1 MYKRKKR
8 IDEKCKMPKVKFVF
22 DKEKD
27 LWNNWATVNYESPW
41 EKSLLKKI
49 PTLTDMCKGKTFEEC
64 KDKLEEFNKI
74 VYESPLIEVII
85 SAFQEAWN
93 KINNEFFKRL
103 ERIMKSK
110 FPLKKVTVY
119 LTTQY
124 RCPYNE
130 KERWFMVS
138 IYRSIFYI
146 MATAGHELM
155 HLHFHKTYWPK
166 IEKQIGKE
174 KTANLKEAL
183 TVLLN
188 LEFRDLWFVK
198 DEGKNN
204 EEQQELRKYIVKKWK
219 EKKDFDSLMKNCVSY
234 LKRRI

>member
-1 MYKRKKR
+1 
-8 IDEKCKMPKVKFVF
+8 MPKVIFKF

-27 LWNNWATVNYESPW
+27 LWNNWATINYESPW
-41 EKSLLKKI
+41 EKMNNVTPI
-49 PTLTDMCKGKTFEEC
+49 LTDMCKGKKFEEC
-64 KDKLEEFNKI
+64 KDKLEKFNDI
-74 VYESPLIEVII
+74 VYKSPLIKII
-85 SAFQEAWN
+85 TVAFQEAWD
-93 KINNEFFKRL
+93 KINNEYFKRL

-110 FPLKKVTVY
+110 FPMKEVTAY

-130 KERWFMVS
+130 GEGWFMVS
-138 IYRSIFYI
+138 IYRSIFYV

-155 HLHFHKTYWPK
+155 HIHFHKTYWPR

-174 KTANLKEAL
+174 KTADLKEAL

-198 DEGKNN
+198 DEGKDN
-204 EEQQELRKYIVKKWK
+204 EEQRKLRQFIEQQWKK
-219 EKKDFDSLMKNCVSY
+219 KKDFDVLIEKCVNY
-234 LKRRI
+234 LEKEKSSR